1 MRTAN
6 RKPPFGVPTIFMGTV
21 VPTNLSEQPIGNQ
34 WGVGVDTLGSESIS
48 TCLPLRLASRGAEL
62 DIVVCSDKFVGTALV
77 PTKLVGT
84 AVPTNLSEQTTWC
97 SNRK

>member
-1 MRTAN
+1 M
-6 RKPPFGVPTIFMGTV
+6 
-21 VPTNLSEQPIGNQ
+21 
-34 WGVGVDTLGSESIS
+34 
-48 TCLPLRLASRGAEL
+48 EL
-62 DIVVCSDKFVGTALV
+62 EIVVCSDKFVGTALVPTKLVGTALV

>member
-1 MRTAN
+1 MAL
-6 RKPPFGVPTIFMGTV
+6 FYYS
-21 VPTNLSEQPIGNQ
+21 TNLEDKTKI
-34 WGVGVDTLGSESIS
+34 WLFDTLGGKKVIYEEKNPSATPVIDHQV
-48 TCLPLRLASRGAEL
+48 CLWAAEL
-62 DIVVCSDKFVGTALV
+62 EIVVCSDKFVGTALV